1 MDNMRFNSPRS
12 VIFGKGVSKTVGQ
25 TLKAELNMA
34 EVAVVT
40 DNYLYDHGLATPV
53 IDSLHA
59 AGIQTHVWHDI
70 NPSPLCSTAEACYL
84 FLRDLPVQAI
94 VVIGGGSAIDVAK
107 GAALLL
113 TNPLPISQYMDNPAG
128 IPNPA
133 GLPIISVPTT
143 AGTGSE
149 VTAGLILVKDE
160 THLKAGAAHPT
171 ATPVMSFIDPE
182 LHTTMSLEQ
191 TVATNFDT
199 LAHALEAYVSKRKNA
214 MGDMYS
220 RAALKQVFPNLRK
233 AVANLTDADIRYEL
247 ALGSY
252 LGGQSICFASCGI
265 NHALAYPL
273 ESAWHIPHGAANAAL
288 LPATVKFNL
297 VSAPKEYK
305 EIAEIFGIDVNGLTD
320 EEAGLRASDAIYQL
334 AEDVGVVR
342 LRALGVKDEDIP
354 TLADAAM
361 TMDRLLSLTP
371 RRPSRDEIMEI
382 YRASM

>member
-12 VIFGKGVSKTVGQ
+12 VIFGKGVAKDIGK
-25 TLKAELNMA
+25 TLKAELNLD

-40 DNYLYDHGLATPV
+40 GSYLYSHGLVEPV
-53 IDSLHA
+53 IHSLQE
-59 AGIQTHVWHDI
+59 AGIQTHVWHDAI
-70 NPSPLCSTAEACYL
+70 PSPLCSTAEACYQ
-84 FLRDLPVQAI
+84 FLKDLPVQAI
-94 VVIGGGSAIDVAK
+94 VVIGGGSAIDTAK
-107 GAALLL
+107 GASVLL
-113 TNPLPISQYMDNPAG
+113 TNPLPIGQYMDNPAG

-133 GLPIISVPTT
+133 GLPIVSVPTT

-149 VTAGLILVKDE
+149 VTAGFILVKDD
-160 THLKAGAAHPT
+160 THLKAGAAHPSV
-171 ATPVMSFIDPE
+171 TPVMSFIDPE
-182 LHTTMSLEQ
+182 LHTTMSREQ

-199 LAHALEAYVSKRKNA
+199 LAHALEAYVSKKKNT
-214 MGDMYS
+214 MGDIYS
-220 RAALKQVFPNLRK
+220 RAAIQQVFPNLRK
-233 AVANLTDADIRYEL
+233 AAADLSNADIRYEL
-247 ALGSY
+247 ALGAY
-252 LGGQSICFASCGI
+252 LGGQSICYSSCGI

-305 EIAEIFGIDVNGLTD
+305 EIAEIFGIDVSGLTD
-320 EEAGLRASDAIYQL
+320 EEAGIRASDAIYQL
-334 AEDVGVVR
+334 AEDVGVIR

-361 TMDRLLSLTP
+361 TMNRLLSLTP
-371 RRPSRDEIMEI
+371 RRPNRDEIMEI